1 MDEDEKQHVLDLE
14 ADLVDLNDSLD
25 SVNKILAGTKL
36 AAEERAD
43 KEKLKANFE
52 RRIAAK
58 KVQIAKMNAIIK
70 RRSLSEEDADADA
83 STLGANSYTLH
94 PSRIILKARTLA
106 EFLKDHSHYGEDE
119 ASPPWKTAEELLALT
134 YKYFKINDP
143 ELEALTLKQI
153 FEQNLQD
160 KVLIAHPMR
169 IIHRIKNLNAQD
181 PDEAARA
188 RLLIF
193 GDRDFK
199 TPVIEAASSNASAG
213 DMALTHLNNDL

>member
-1 MDEDEKQHVLDLE
+1 MEEDEKQLVLDLE
-14 ADLVDLNDSLD
+14 ADLVDLNDNLD
-25 SVNKILAGTKL
+25 SVKKILAGTKL

-58 KVQIAKMNAIIK
+58 TVQIAKMNAIIK
-70 RRSLSEEDADADA
+70 RRSSTDEDADPDA
-83 STLGANSYTLH
+83 STLGANLYTIH
-94 PSRIILKARTLA
+94 SSRIILKDRTL
-106 EFLKDHSHYGEDE
+106 EKFLKDHSSYGEDE
-119 ASPPWKTAEELLALT
+119 ASHPWKTAEELLALT
-134 YKYFKINDP
+134 NKLFKINDP

-153 FEQNLQD
+153 FDQNLQD

-188 RLLIF
+188 R
-193 GDRDFK
+193 
-199 TPVIEAASSNASAG
+199 
-213 DMALTHLNNDL
+213 